1 MLICYVTLE
10 WMTKYNCSIKTQ
22 KKQQMKLLET
32 FFMTKVSN
40 ESINPGAVFK

>member
-1 MLICYVTLE
+1 
-10 WMTKYNCSIKTQ
+10 MTKYNCSIKTQ

-32 FFMTKVSN
+32 FFMAKVSN